1 MASIRDTLTKLLA
14 SDKPEPGTPLANY
27 VGQYP
32 FQQGE
37 APLEAPMFSPDDL
50 IGTGIGKAALVGGAK
65 LAPLL
70 MSMVKP
76 QNEMKP
82 LVKALEA
89 ESNTIENVV
98 KPYKDMG
105 LDIFISASKNK
116 PELNLSQI
124 VVPKEMRNQG
134 IGTKA
139 MQDITNYA
147 DQTGNRITLTPS
159 TSFGATSVD
168 RLKDFY
174 KQLGF
179 VENKGKFKD
188 FSTRETMYRD
198 PQQ

>member
-14 SDKPEPGTPLANY
+14 SDKPEPGTPLAKA

-50 IGTGIGKAALVGGAK
+50 IGTGIGKAALIGMTGIAK
-65 LAPLL
+65 NPQALA
-70 MSMVKP
+70 
-76 QNEMKP
+76 
-82 LVKALEA
+82 KALE
-89 ESNTIENVV
+89 SSTISDVI

-105 LDIFISASKNK
+105 LDIFISASKDK
-116 PELNLSQI
+116 LELNLSQI

-168 RLKDFY
+168 RLKNFY

-188 FSTRETMYRD
+188 FSTRETMYRE